1 LIVAVLS
8 DIHGNQV
15 SLSAVLQDLERIGP
29 DRVVC
34 LGDVAATGPRPAAC
48 VDLLRDLECPVV
60 MGNTDAWLLEP
71 REFHEPTDT
80 QRKIEAIDRWCRGQ
94 LGPQRLVFLRGFSE
108 TLDVPLGEGKRLFCF
123 HGSPTSFHD
132 PIKPTTPLEE
142 LDDYFAGRSAEV
154 FAGGHTHEPML
165 RCYRDSLI
173 LNPGSVGLPIE
184 YLGDGRVRNPPRAEY
199 ALVRSS
205 ERATEVSLRR
215 VAVELDEVLEQA
227 RASDMPHADAWME
240 GWGRGE

>member
-1 LIVAVLS
+1 VIVAILS

-15 SLSAVLQDLERIGP
+15 SLSAVLRDLESIGP

-34 LGDVAATGPRPAAC
+34 LGDVAATGPRPVAC
-48 VDLLRDLECPVV
+48 LDLLRDLECPVV

-80 QRKIEAIDRWCRGQ
+80 QRKIEAIDRWCRAQ
-94 LGPQRLVFLRGFSE
+94 LGPQQLEFLRGFSK
-108 TLDVPLGEGKRLFCF
+108 TVGVPLGGGKLLFCY

-132 PIKPTTPLEE
+132 PIRATTPQEE
-142 LDDYFAGRSAEV
+142 LDEHFAGCKAEV
-154 FAGGHTHEPML
+154 FSGGHTHEPML
-165 RCYRDSLI
+165 RRYRDSLI

-184 YLGDGRVRNPPRAEY
+184 YLADGRVRNPARAEY
-199 ALVRSS
+199 ALIRST
-205 ERATEVSLRR
+205 EQLTEVSLRR
-215 VAVELDEVLEQA
+215 VAVELDEILAQA
-227 RASDMPHADAWME
+227 KASDMPHADAWME